1 MTAVPIT
8 EAVAVDGWR
17 WHDRVAGLLDDG
29 LRFVSLSGTP
39 DGDVRCV
46 LADPERTVVL
56 TTAPAGGRVAS
67 IIDIVGAAGWDERE
81 IHDRT
86 GIGFEGHEPLRPLLR
101 HPSATSDWT
110 TPVAGADVHDVAVGP
125 THAGIIESGH
135 FRFHVVGERILL
147 LDPQLFYKHRGL
159 EAAAAGA
166 SPELALRLAQRAC
179 AACAVTNTVAVA
191 QAIEDARGAMPDAE
205 LRRAR
210 TLLLEL
216 ERLYNHV
223 NDIGAVCAGIGF
235 AMGNMAFA
243 ELKERAQRLNA
254 TLTGHRFLFGTV
266 AVGTSELEID
276 AAAAAGARTTV
287 AGIGA
292 DAAALWAD
300 VHRNRTARTR
310 FRGAGTLAHAD
321 ALALGACGPAGR
333 ASGIDDDARVAS
345 PRLWYDGF
353 AAARPE
359 APTGDVAAR
368 IGLRV
373 LEIVACCAI
382 IDDLV
387 SAPITP
393 GRVRGGN
400 VDVGTGVGVVES
412 PRGRTA
418 AIVDVHAGTITG
430 MHLRTGSY
438 ANWPA
443 LAAACTGAIL
453 PDFPLINKSFE
464 LCYACVDR

>member
-1 MTAVPIT
+1 MTVLPVT
-8 EAVAVDGWR
+8 ETAAVDASR
-17 WHDRVAGLLDDG
+17 WHDRFAALLADG
-29 LRFVSLSGTP
+29 LRFVSLFATP
-39 DGDVRCV
+39 GGGVGGV
-46 LADPERTVVL
+46 LSDRERTIVL
-56 TTAPAGGRVAS
+56 TTMPTDGAVES

-86 GIGFEGHEPLRPLLR
+86 GIGFDGHDPLRPLLR
-101 HPSATSDWT
+101 HPPATSDWT
-110 TPVAGADVHDVAVGP
+110 TPVAGEDVHDVAVGP
-125 THAGIIESGH
+125 THAGVIESGH
-135 FRFHVVGERILL
+135 FRFHVVGERILV

-159 EAAAAGA
+159 ERAAAGGSLDGA
-166 SPELALRLAQRAC
+166 VRLAQRAC

-191 QAIEDARGAMPDAE
+191 QAIEDAVGAVPDDD

-210 TLLLEL
+210 TLVLEL

-223 NDIGAVCAGIGF
+223 NDIGAVCAGVGF

-243 ELKERAQRLNA
+243 ELKERAQRVNA
-254 TLTGHRFLFGTV
+254 ALTGHRFLFGTV
-266 AVGTSELEID
+266 ALGSSELAVD
-276 AAAAAGARTTV
+276 AAAARAARAAV

-300 VHRNRTARTR
+300 VHRNRTVRTR
-310 FRGAGTLAHAD
+310 FRGAGILDHRD

-333 ASGIDDDARVAS
+333 ASGIDDDVRMAS

-353 AAARPE
+353 VAARP
-359 APTGDVAAR
+359 AVSAGDVATR
-368 IGLRV
+368 IEMRV
-373 LEIVACCAI
+373 REIVACCAI
-382 IDDLV
+382 IDDLT

-393 GRVRGGN
+393 GRTHAETAGA
-400 VDVGTGVGVVES
+400 GTGVGIVES

-418 AIVDVHAGTITG
+418 AIVSIGTGTVRG

-443 LAAACTGAIL
+443 
-453 PDFPLINKSFE
+453 DRKS
-464 LCYACVDR
+464 VV

>member
-1 MTAVPIT
+1 MTTLPVT
-8 EAVAVDGWR
+8 ETVAVEAGR
-17 WHDRVAGLLDDG
+17 WHDRIAGLVAGGLGFVTLWSTSDG
-29 LRFVSLSGTP
+29 GVG
-39 DGDVRCV
+39 CV
-46 LADPERTVVL
+46 LADRERTVVV
-56 TTAPAGGRVAS
+56 TTVPTGGTVES

-81 IHDRT
+81 IHDRR
-86 GIGFEGHEPLRPLLR
+86 GIGFDGHDPLRPLLH
-101 HPSATSDWT
+101 HPHATSDWT
-110 TPVAGADVHDVAVGP
+110 TPVAGEDVHDVAVGP
-125 THAGIIESGH
+125 IHAGIIESGH

-159 EAAAAGA
+159 EAAASGGT
-166 SPELALRLAQRAC
+166 PELALGLAQRAC
-179 AACAVTNTVAVA
+179 GACAVTNTVVVA
-191 QAIEDARGAMPDAE
+191 QAIEDARGAVPDDD

-216 ERLYNHV
+216 ERLYNHL

-254 TLTGHRFLFGTV
+254 ALTGHRFLFGTV
-266 AVGTSELEID
+266 AVGSSDLVID
-276 AAAAAGARTTV
+276 AAAADAARATV

-292 DAAALWAD
+292 DAAALWGD
-300 VHRNRTARTR
+300 IWGNRTARTR
-310 FRGAGTLAHAD
+310 FRGAGILGHAD

-353 AAARPE
+353 AAARPGM
-359 APTGDVAAR
+359 ATGDVAAR
-368 IGLRV
+368 IEMRV
-373 LEIVACCAI
+373 RELVACCAI
-382 IDDLV
+382 IDDLTA
-387 SAPITP
+387 APIAR
-393 GRVRGGN
+393 GRVRGG
-400 VDVGTGVGVVES
+400 DGRTGTGVGIVES

-418 AIVDVHAGTITG
+418 AIIGLDAGTVTG

-443 LAAACTGAIL
+443 LAATCTGAIL